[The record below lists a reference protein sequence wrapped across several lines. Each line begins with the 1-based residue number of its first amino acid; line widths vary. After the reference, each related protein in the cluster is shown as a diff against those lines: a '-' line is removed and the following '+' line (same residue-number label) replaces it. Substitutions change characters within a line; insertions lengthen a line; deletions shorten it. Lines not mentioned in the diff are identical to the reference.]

1 MTSLK
6 AWLENVPAFRD
17 AIIAVQYCA
26 KFRRQSSILDSHF
39 LLDGVRYTA
48 SVEGTSN
55 CAETV
60 QAALPLPPDTAVVAN
75 VCLNGM
81 RLLAMGWRSEMM

>member
-39 LLDGVRYTA
+39 LLDGVRYT

-60 QAALPLPPDTAVVAN
+60 QAVLPMPCDTALVAN
-75 VCLNGM
+75 ACPNGM
-81 RLLAMGWRSEMM
+81 RL